1 MVVLGILGARNAITK
16 QIMQDEILNPILD
29 DLGKDQIKKI
39 LLPSEP
45 LSSTYIECWAQ
56 RQGIETMLLKS
67 DWVNNGR
74 RAGVVRDAQIQK
86 ECNAFLIF
94 EGPKSRYY
102 LDLAE
107 RIAKKNADV
116 RVYVVESKSVSPVL
130 LQADQESRFTINEA
144 SEKEL
149 LTNPKAG
156 VNVNTL
162 DKMWSTANKPTKCLI
177 EDD

>member
-1 MVVLGILGARNAITK
+1 MAVLGILGARNAITK

-29 DLGKDQIKKI
+29 DLGKNQIKKI

-56 RQGIETMLLKS
+56 RQGIPTMQLKS

-86 ECNAFLIF
+86 ECSAFLIF

-107 RIAKKNADV
+107 RIAKRHGSDV
-116 RVYVVESKSVSPVL
+116 RVYVVESKSISPVL
-130 LQADQESRFTINEA
+130 LQADQESRFTIDEV
-144 SEKEL
+144 SEKEM
-149 LTNPKAG
+149 LTIPKAG
-156 VNVNTL
+156 VNTL
-162 DKMWSTANKPTKCLI
+162 PKMWSTSQTTKCLI

>member
-56 RQGIETMLLKS
+56 RQGIQTVQLKS
-67 DWVNNGR
+67 DWINNGR

-86 ECNAFLIF
+86 ECGAFLIF

-107 RIAKKNADV
+107 RIAKKHGSDV

-130 LQADQESRFTINEA
+130 LQTDQESRFTIDEA
-144 SEKEL
+144 SEKEM

-156 VNVNTL
+156 VNTL
-162 DKMWSTANKPTKCLI
+162 PKMWSTASKPTKCLI

>member
-1 MVVLGILGARNAITK
+1 MAVLGILGARNAITK

-29 DLGKDQIKKI
+29 DLGKNQIKKI

-56 RQGIETMLLKS
+56 RQGIPTMPLKS

-86 ECNAFLIF
+86 ECSAFLIF

-107 RIAKKNADV
+107 RIAKRHGSDV
-116 RVYVVESKSVSPVL
+116 RVYVVESKSISPVL
-130 LQADQESRFTINEA
+130 LQADQESRFTIDEV
-144 SEKEL
+144 SEKEM
-149 LTNPKAG
+149 LTIPKAG
-156 VNVNTL
+156 VNTL
-162 DKMWSTANKPTKCLI
+162 PKMWSTSQTTKCLI